1 MKITDV
7 WLLSVHFISVD
18 KVLWVLLNVQW
29 TGHFCLQSDT
39 CPSLRS
45 VSQADSTVHF
55 LYLCISHSLRSV
67 EGWDQRCFTEGMLG
81 MLFKCRRQLLTS
93 QSLVLSVLYLEQKT
107 ECSLW
112 SEAEANCERCWT
124 SEPQASVCFLT
135 GDSAGVRA
143 GRGKAEG
150 GGGAVSDSL
159 LLL

>member
-18 KVLWVLLNVQW
+18 KVLWVLLNVQG

-39 CPSLRS
+39 CPSLGS

-55 LYLCISHSLRSV
+55 LYLCISRSLRSV
-67 EGWDQRCFTEGMLG
+67 EGWDQRCFMEGMLG

-93 QSLVLSVLYLEQKT
+93 QSLVLSVLYLEQKI

-112 SEAEANCERCWT
+112 SEAEANCERC
-124 SEPQASVCFLT
+124 
-135 GDSAGVRA
+135 
-143 GRGKAEG
+143 
-150 GGGAVSDSL
+150 
-159 LLL
+159 